1 VNIAGWLR
9 GESGSRLRRESGRH
23 ALVDGIPFT
32 LPVASHESP
41 ALMAV
46 FSIDAHVA
54 AELLPGNEVHP
65 LRLWGERALLLISVV
80 DYRSTNIGRY
90 IEFSVAIACT
100 HGERPAPALVAT
112 LPLGQRLYGTGQ
124 YVIDLP
130 VSSEISVKGGKGI
143 WGMPKH
149 QANLDFVIAPSMVSS
164 QYDLDGELCVRIEVD
179 RPRFEALPL
188 SLTTSNYCA
197 FRGMLM
203 KSNISF
209 RGRAGFNLP
218 LTRSARLKIGG
229 HPRVQVLKRLGI
241 SLRPLFCGYFPSTE
255 GILEDHIDSWFLS
268 FQAPPSVVPE
278 GMESVVGLG
287 QSQEWLAPPGD
298 PGQSIVSSREVS
310 PSSLR

>member
-1 VNIAGWLR
+1 MKIVDCLQGEAG
-9 GESGSRLRRESGRH
+9 GRLRRESARH

-41 ALMAV
+41 ALMAA
-46 FSIDAHVA
+46 FLIDARA
-54 AELLPGNEVHP
+54 AAQQLPGDEVHP

-80 DYRSTNIGRY
+80 DYRSSNIGRY

-100 HGERPAPALVAT
+100 HGERPAPALAPG
-112 LPLGQRLYGTGQ
+112 LPLAQRFYGTGQ

-130 VSSEISVKGGKGI
+130 VSSEVSVKGGKGI

-149 QANLDFVIAPSMVSS
+149 QANLDFVIAPRTVSS

-188 SLTTSNYCA
+188 SLVTSNYCA

-218 LTRSARLKIGG
+218 LTRSARLQIGE
-229 HPRVQVLKRLGI
+229 HPRVQVLKRLDI
-241 SLRPLFCGYFPSTE
+241 SSRPLFCGYFPSTE
-255 GILEDHIDSWFLS
+255 GVLDDHIDSWFLS
-268 FQAPPSVVPE
+268 FREPPSVVPE
-278 GMESVVGLG
+278 GLESVVGLG
-287 QSQEWLAPPGD
+287 QGQQWLQPPRD
-298 PGQSIVSSREVS
+298 PALDEPGAQVAE
-310 PSSLR
+310 P

>member
-1 VNIAGWLR
+1 VKIADCLR
-9 GESGSRLRRESGRH
+9 GESGGRLRRESGRH

-41 ALMAV
+41 ALMAA
-46 FSIDAHVA
+46 FSIDVRAA
-54 AELLPGNEVHP
+54 AELLPGDEVHP
-65 LRLWGERALLLISVV
+65 LRLWGERALLVISVV

-90 IEFSVAIACT
+90 IEFSIAIACT
-100 HGERPAPALVAT
+100 HGAHPAPALTPAV
-112 LPLGQRLYGTGQ
+112 PLAQRLYGTGQ

-130 VSSEISVKGGKGI
+130 VSSEVSVKGGKGI

-149 QANLDFVIAPSMVSS
+149 QANLDFVIAPRKVSS
-164 QYDLDGELCVRIEVD
+164 QYDLDGELCVRIEVN

-188 SLTTSNYCA
+188 SLATSNYCA

-218 LTRSARLKIGG
+218 FTHSARLEIGE
-229 HPRVQVLKRLGI
+229 HPRVEMLKRLRI
-241 SLRPLFCGYFPSTE
+241 SSRPLFCGYFPSTE
-255 GILEDHIDSWFLS
+255 GILDDHIDSWFLS

-278 GMESVVGLG
+278 GLESVADLC
-287 QSQEWLAPPGD
+287 QSQEWLESPRDPSLEEPGAQGAK
-298 PGQSIVSSREVS
+298 P
-310 PSSLR
+310 